1 MRPVIP
7 SDRTKMHASKITDM
21 TLSVVL
27 SKGEI
32 SSNSLF
38 MRFTTAKKTF
48 TERELDY
55 FTRLNYTSHHGL
67 GVVLDKP
74 GYPGV
79 GTARYFVDSNDPTTA
94 EWAVT
99 VIDKFQGQGI
109 GITLFFAICVLA
121 EVNGIKR
128 LKAVVNPENHVILNW
143 LTRCNSYEEYQDQSV
158 FHVIAIP
165 IPEDFYRNQE
175 LKERIREALAGSGH
189 MDNAAQFATRLEL
202 KQFYDDL
209 EEKDSDTEDFT
220 VTCSSYD
227 DDSRSRLF
235 TSNNHLLTEM
245 MDEISVSSR
254 SNSIDDFDFEL

>member
-1 MRPVIP
+1 MRHVIP

-109 GITLFFAICVLA
+109 GITLFFAICVV
-121 EVNGIKR
+121 EHEFWV
-128 LKAVVNPENHVILNW
+128 
-143 LTRCNSYEEYQDQSV
+143 Y
-158 FHVIAIP
+158 
-165 IPEDFYRNQE
+165 
-175 LKERIREALAGSGH
+175 
-189 MDNAAQFATRLEL
+189 
-202 KQFYDDL
+202 
-209 EEKDSDTEDFT
+209 
-220 VTCSSYD
+220 CS
-227 DDSRSRLF
+227 
-235 TSNNHLLTEM
+235 
-245 MDEISVSSR
+245 
-254 SNSIDDFDFEL
+254 

>member
-7 SDRTKMHASKITDM
+7 SDRSKMHASKIRD
-21 TLSVVL
+21 LYLRVVL

-79 GTARYFVDSNDPTTA
+79 GTARYFVDPNDPTTA

-99 VIDKFQGQGI
+99 VIDMFQGQGI
-109 GITLFFAICVLA
+109 GVTLFFAICV
-121 EVNGIKR
+121 VGDKWC
-128 LKAVVNPENHVILNW
+128 V
-143 LTRCNSYEEYQDQSV
+143 D
-158 FHVIAIP
+158 
-165 IPEDFYRNQE
+165 
-175 LKERIREALAGSGH
+175 
-189 MDNAAQFATRLEL
+189 
-202 KQFYDDL
+202 
-209 EEKDSDTEDFT
+209 
-220 VTCSSYD
+220 CS
-227 DDSRSRLF
+227 
-235 TSNNHLLTEM
+235 
-245 MDEISVSSR
+245 
-254 SNSIDDFDFEL
+254 